1 MAQMGNLGNTIG
13 TPIMAA
19 GLAGL
24 GYAALPILAGGAFAA
39 GLAVHLWLGMRRK
52 DVSVPV

>member
-1 MAQMGNLGNTIG
+1 MAQMGNIGNTIG

-24 GYAALPILAGGAFAA
+24 GYVALPVFAGAAFLC
-39 GLAVHLWLGMRRK
+39 GLLIHVLLRQMRK
-52 DVSVPV
+52 A